1 MVRGA
6 DRIMKK
12 IITIISVLVLVC
24 LMIFLVSGCG
34 KNDNKSDISRADSVL
49 SESSSCETIQDEEIE
64 GGTELDTPEADSN
77 MQNEPVE
84 AESNNVSSSNESS
97 KKENTIRKDVT
108 KKTMNNNITDDK
120 SSVKTSKSQN
130 NTNSVSNNKKSENKE
145 NATDKKAS
153 APTKSDAQAYIGKSA
168 SSLISDI
175 GAPLST
181 SYSSSCLGDGED
193 GELKYNGFTVY
204 TYKEGNNENVIDVD

>member
-12 IITIISVLVLVC
+12 IITIISVLVLTC
-24 LMIFLVSGCG
+24 LMVFLISGCG
-34 KNDNKSDISRADSVL
+34 KNDNESDISRADSVL
-49 SESSSCETIQDEEIE
+49 NESSSCETIQDEEIE

-84 AESNNVSSSNESS
+84 VESNNVSLSNESS
-97 KKENTIRKDVT
+97 KKENTIREDVT
-108 KKTMNNNITDDK
+108 KKTMNNNITNNK
-120 SSVKTSKSQN
+120 SSVN
-130 NTNSVSNNKKSENKE
+130 NTNSVSDNKKSENKE

-168 SSLISDI
+168 SLLISDI

-204 TYKEGNNENVIDVD
+204 TYKEGNNENVIDID